1 MTRIAF
7 TPARHV
13 ARATL
18 RLLCIGAA
26 VAAFC
31 TPALGSVPDCEALAE
46 RAALARGLP
55 TKLLPAIARTE
66 SGRGQGKLGRRA
78 WPWTLNVQGK
88 GYYFDTREQALAKLK
103 KVIASGV
110 RNVDVGCMQV
120 NYRWHGKE
128 FSSVE
133 EMMDPVAN
141 TKYAALFMSRLKTR
155 TGSWNKATQY
165 YHSQDPKRGKYYLG
179 KVQKVMSKVDPNAL
193 KSEVELA
200 GGEQNGTVTPQ
211 PVTAAPTPQ
220 EPAQQQVAAVKA
232 TTSSWQP
239 DAPASRAGQ
248 PVQSVARSQRGRP
261 DQRFAGR
268 GPLVTVESPLI
279 PLGTQMVGNGAIPS
293 IEGKI
298 ESLSAVDV
306 PLSPELQV
314 QMDRIKRLRAGF
326 QRGG

>member
-7 TPARHV
+7 TPARHLV
-13 ARATL
+13 AASI

-46 RAALARGLP
+46 RAAQARGLP

-211 PVTAAPTPQ
+211 PMPA
-220 EPAQQQVAAVKA
+220 EPAQQQVAAVRA
-232 TTSSWQP
+232 TTSGWQP
-239 DAPASRAGQ
+239 DAPSAISNQ
-248 PVQSVARSQRGRP
+248 TVQSSPRIQRTRT

-279 PLGTQMVGNGAIPS
+279 PLGKNMVGNGAIPS

-314 QMDRIKRLRAGF
+314 QMDRIKRIRAGF